1 MLRFFVL
8 LLLLANGAYFAWV
21 QGHLAAFD
29 FAPSPLTE
37 PQRLQNQIKPD
48 AIRLL
53 SNIEAK
59 RVDALASAPAT
70 KAPECL
76 QTALLSDRQVNAVR
90 DAAASL
96 PASAWSLENITE
108 PARWIVYMGKYA
120 NAEALAKKKSELRE
134 LSIAFESL
142 KNPTLEPG
150 LSLGGYLSQSQ
161 ANESMATLARRGVRT
176 AKVVQEL
183 PERKGQLLKLPAVDD
198 ALRSQLDGVKTVVGA
213 AGWVVCKAV

>member
-1 MLRFFVL
+1 MLRFLVL

-21 QGHLAAFD
+21 QGHLSTLG
-29 FAPSPLTE
+29 FAPPQQSE

-53 SNIEAK
+53 NATEAK
-59 RVDALASAPAT
+59 RVETLAVAPPP
-70 KAPECL
+70 KPLECL
-76 QTALLSDRQVNAVR
+76 QSALLSEAEANAVR
-90 DAAASL
+90 SAAANL
-96 PASAWSLENITE
+96 PSGAWSLSPSTE

-120 NAEALAKKKSELRE
+120 NAEALAKKKTELRE
-134 LSIAFESL
+134 LGIAFESL

-150 LSLGGYLSQSQ
+150 ISLGGYLSPSQ

-183 PERKGQLLKLPAVDD
+183 PERKGQMLKLPAVDD
-198 ALRSQLDGVKTVVGA
+198 ALRSQLDGIKTVVGA
-213 AGWVVCKAV
+213 AGLVICKAV